1 MSGLWR
7 GVTPVRRS
15 MAVRFSTAGVERRSQ
30 LDYWRE
36 AVCATFFA
44 LDVEREEH
52 SSTGFRG
59 QITAQSLDQVR
70 IATVSS
76 EPHAVIRSA
85 ERIRQS
91 YGDDF
96 VVNVTVRGR
105 VVMTQQECETV
116 VDPGD
121 FAVYDSA
128 RPCRIA
134 CPDPFRLIVLTIPR
148 DMFTSHCLLPR
159 GMTTAVMR
167 GDHGVGALFAP
178 FVRSLTT
185 QADTL
190 PADVGQR
197 VGANVVE
204 LLATAL
210 AEVTAD
216 SAPGVMPR
224 AVHVLRAHRYIVD
237 HLADPDL
244 SPSGIAR
251 ALRVS
256 VRYLH
261 LLFQAEGTSP
271 ARWIL
276 ERRLERA
283 GRLLTDPRQ
292 ASRTVTDIAF
302 SVGFKD
308 ASHFTR
314 AFKNGQGLGPREYR
328 RTYSGPPPTE
338 SPAP

>member
-1 MSGLWR
+1 M
-7 GVTPVRRS
+7 
-15 MAVRFSTAGVERRSQ
+15 
-30 LDYWRE
+30 
-36 AVCATFFA
+36 
-44 LDVEREEH
+44 
-52 SSTGFRG
+52 
-59 QITAQSLDQVR
+59 
-70 IATVSS
+70 
-76 EPHAVIRSA
+76 
-85 ERIRQS
+85 
-91 YGDDF
+91 
-96 VVNVTVRGR
+96 
-105 VVMTQQECETV
+105 
-116 VDPGD
+116 
-121 FAVYDSA
+121 
-128 RPCRIA
+128 
-134 CPDPFRLIVLTIPR
+134 
-148 DMFTSHCLLPR
+148 
-159 GMTTAVMR
+159 
-167 GDHGVGALFAP
+167 
-178 FVRSLTT
+178 
-185 QADTL
+185 
-190 PADVGQR
+190 
-197 VGANVVE
+197 
-204 LLATAL
+204 
-210 AEVTAD
+210 
-216 SAPGVMPR
+216 
-224 AVHVLRAHRYIVD
+224 HVLRAHRYIVD